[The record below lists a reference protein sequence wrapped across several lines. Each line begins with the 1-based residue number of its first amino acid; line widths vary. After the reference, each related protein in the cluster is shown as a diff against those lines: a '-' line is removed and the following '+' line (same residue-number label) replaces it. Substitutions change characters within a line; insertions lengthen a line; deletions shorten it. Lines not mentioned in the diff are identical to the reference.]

1 MVLAIYRL
9 IHRQC
14 LCVSLQRLVQL
25 ALCVVAV
32 TDLPNSAGV
41 PRVLPTARFLRTGS
55 ARQDLGAVA
64 RHLED
69 AASLL
74 QHTQR
79 AAVVTLFIEHLGC
92 AVEAATVTLAP
103 LALDFLHATAAV
115 GCVQHAEVG
124 APL

>member
-1 MVLAIYRL
+1 MAFSDKHI
-9 IHRQC
+9 
-14 LCVSLQRLVQL
+14 SE
-25 ALCVVAV
+25 AV
-32 TDLPNSAGV
+32 
-41 PRVLPTARFLRTGS
+41 RRFLPTARFLRTGS
-55 ARQDLGAVA
+55 AQQDLGAVV

-79 AAVVTLFIEHLGC
+79 AAIVTRMSEHSGC
-92 AVEAATVTLAP
+92 ADEAATVTLAP

>member
-1 MVLAIYRL
+1 MAATDIRN
-9 IHRQC
+9 
-14 LCVSLQRLVQL
+14 S
-25 ALCVVAV
+25 VAV
-32 TDLPNSAGV
+32 L
-41 PRVLPTARFLRTGS
+41 RLLPTARFLRTGS
-55 ARQDLGAVA
+55 AQQGLGAVA

-79 AAVVTLFIEHLGC
+79 AAVVTLVPEHLGC
-92 AVEAATVTLAP
+92 AEEPATVTLAP